1 MKSKG
6 ETDALIKRIETLE
19 QQLKT
24 ERMSKVQLK
33 VSQKGAIQ
41 INGIRRLPIT
51 LYRSEIETIFSMK
64 DDINAFIE
72 EHTDELATKGICLE
86 N

>member
-1 MKSKG
+1 MRSEEKT
-6 ETDALIKRIETLE
+6 EALLKRIETLE

-64 DDINAFIE
+64 DDINTFIE
-72 EHTDELATKGICLE
+72 EHKDELAMKGIGLE
-86 N
+86 H